1 MMDQLFDPGIIY
13 FYLFIYL
20 FIYLFYYYII
30 YSLGKEKTT
39 IFMNNTKSIHA
50 GGAEVPGGS
59 EGVLRPGAEHG
70 LVHQLR
76 RRRRDAAGRGLH
88 TQISARY

>member
-1 MMDQLFDPGIIY
+1 MDQLFDPGII
-13 FYLFIYL
+13 FIYL
-20 FIYLFYYYII
+20 FIFLII
-30 YSLGKEKTT
+30 SYTALEKEKMT
-39 IFMNNTKSIHA
+39 ISMSNTKSIHA
-50 GGAEVPGGS
+50 GGAEVPGGG